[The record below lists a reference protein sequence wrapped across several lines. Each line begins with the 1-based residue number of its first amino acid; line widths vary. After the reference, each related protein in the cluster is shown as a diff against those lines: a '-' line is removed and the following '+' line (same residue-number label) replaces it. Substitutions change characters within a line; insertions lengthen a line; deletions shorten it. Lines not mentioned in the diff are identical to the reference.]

1 MIRRILFPVDFS
13 PSCAAM
19 AAYVQRASFIFDA
32 EVTILYVC
40 DLNAHNG
47 FELVARPAVN
57 IAADHFGVARSKLE
71 VFLTSELPAAKSRR
85 LLLTGDAAT
94 KIAETANKQ
103 KFDLIMMPTH
113 AGRFRRFLLGSTT
126 AKVLNDSECPVLTT
140 EHTATARPRSFERRN
155 WVCALKLSSGSER
168 VLRYTRD
175 AAQAAG
181 ANLSVVHVIDDRH
194 GKNGTELLSEEAHKA
209 LAGMEELQ
217 KSVGSEASACVA
229 FGRVKETLLD
239 QIRRA
244 SADVL
249 VVGRS
254 FQSTHDRLEDLSYSL
269 VRDAPC
275 PVVSV

>member
-1 MIRRILFPVDFS
+1 MIRKILFPVDFS

-19 AAYVQRASFIFDA
+19 AAYIQRASFIFGA
-32 EVTILYVC
+32 EVTIVHVC
-40 DLNAHNG
+40 DLNTHNG
-47 FELVARPAVN
+47 FELVARPAVD
-57 IAADHFGVARSKLE
+57 IAADHFGLARSKLD
-71 VFLTSELPAAKSRR
+71 VFLASEFPPAKSPR

-94 KIAETANKQ
+94 RIADTANKH

-140 EHTATARPRSFERRN
+140 EHAATAAPRSFGHRN

-168 VLRYTRD
+168 VLRYARD

-181 ANLSVVHVIDDRH
+181 ANLSVIHVIEDRH
-194 GKNGTELLSEEAHKA
+194 GKHGSEGLSEGEQKA
-209 LAGMEELQ
+209 LEGMEELQ
-217 KSVGSEASACVA
+217 KLLGSEASACVA

-249 VVGRS
+249 VIGRS
-254 FQSTHDRLEDLSYSL
+254 FHSTLGRLEDLTYSL
-269 VRDAPC
+269 VRDSPC